1 MPAMPSPKRLVRRS
15 IRLIE
20 RFGYDRYHA
29 AIMVATIASEV
40 RAGLAGDATADPE
53 WIAHVAAMAWYEV
66 ARSRPPQVTQ
76 EVDNHG
82 AIDTEA

>member
-1 MPAMPSPKRLVRRS
+1 MPSPKRLVRRS

-20 RFGYDRYHA
+20 RYGYDRYHA

-40 RAGLAGDATADPE
+40 RAGLAGQNNVDPE
-53 WIAHVAAMAWYEV
+53 WIAHVSAMAWYEV
-66 ARSRPPQVTQ
+66 ARSRPPEKTQ
-76 EVDNHG
+76 EVGTHG